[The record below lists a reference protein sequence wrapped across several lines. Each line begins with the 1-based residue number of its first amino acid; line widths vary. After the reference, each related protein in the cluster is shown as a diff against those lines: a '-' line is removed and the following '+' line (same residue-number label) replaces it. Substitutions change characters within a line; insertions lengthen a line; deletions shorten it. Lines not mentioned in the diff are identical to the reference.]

1 MIVKMSKYTF
11 VLYHERQKEFL
22 AALQELGL
30 VDITTTGWEANGE
43 ERAMLAELEQHRAAK
58 SCFAELAKE
67 EGFEP
72 GEPFSDGEEAFRQY
86 LQLSLI
92 HI

>member
-43 ERAMLAELEQHRAAK
+43 EL
-58 SCFAELAKE
+58 
-67 EGFEP
+67 
-72 GEPFSDGEEAFRQY
+72 FRRTRQRGG
-86 LQLSLI
+86 I
-92 HI
+92 